1 MIQLNNQIAR
11 LEMRSEQLRM
21 HLQCL
26 DRGSPDAAEARLM
39 LFAMLQKLVV
49 LKGRRE
55 QFESEFDLA
64 A

>member
-11 LEMRSEQLRM
+11 LEMRSEQLRI
-21 HLQCL
+21 HLQFL
-26 DRGSPDAAEARLM
+26 DRESREAAEARLM
-39 LFAMLQKLVV
+39 LFAMLQNLVV

-55 QFESEFDLA
+55 HFELEFDLA

>member
-11 LEMRSEQLRM
+11 LEMRSEQLRI
-21 HLQCL
+21 HLRSL
-26 DRGSPDAAEARLM
+26 NRVSPQTGEARSV
-39 LFAMLQKLVV
+39 LFAMLQNLVV

-55 QFESEFDLA
+55 RLESELDLA